1 MKHRIPL
8 ETTSFSLHLMAMIF
22 MLCDH
27 LWATIIPGN
36 EWLTCVG
43 RLAFP
48 IFAFLIVEGYF
59 HTRSLKRYVGRL
71 FLFALISEVP
81 FDLVMGGTAFYPVH
95 QNVLWTF
102 LIGIGL
108 IFCNEWARGRGR
120 LWLRG
125 LTAIGT
131 IVLGFLLGL
140 VSFADFHFAGVFM
153 VLTFYFF
160 RGRNWRSF
168 LGQLLVM
175 AYINLESLAG
185 VSYPVSLAGV
195 TCFFPQQGFA
205 LLSLPLIWLYRG
217 RQGYHSRAFQYGCYA
232 FYPAHLLILWL
243 LQGILV

>member
-1 MKHRIPL
+1 MKHRISL
-8 ETTSFSLHLMAMIF
+8 ETTSFSLHLLAMAF

-27 LWATIIPGN
+27 LWATVIPGN
-36 EWLTCVG
+36 DWLTCVG

-71 FLFALISEVP
+71 FLFALLSEVP

-108 IFCNEWARGRGR
+108 IVCNEWARGKGR
-120 LWLRG
+120 LWLRAV
-125 LTAIGT
+125 TAVAT
-131 IVLGFLLGL
+131 VVLGLLLGL

-160 RGRNWRSF
+160 RGRKWWNF
-168 LGQLLVM
+168 LGQLLAM
-175 AYINLESLAG
+175 AYINLEILAG
-185 VSYPVSLAGV
+185 LSYPVSLAGV
-195 TCFFPQQGFA
+195 TFFFPQQGFA

-232 FYPAHLLILWL
+232 FYPVHLLLLWL
-243 LQGILV
+243 VQGILA

>member
-108 IFCNEWARGRGR
+108 IFCNEWARGKGR
-120 LWLRG
+120 LWLRVV
-125 LTAIGT
+125 TAAAT
-131 IVLGFLLGL
+131 IVMGFLLGL

-160 RGRNWRSF
+160 RGRNWWNF

-175 AYINLESLAG
+175 AYINLEILAG
-185 VSYPVSLAGV
+185 LSYPVSLAGV

-217 RQGYHSRAFQYGCYA
+217 RQGYHSRAFQYGCDA